1 MKNKKSKLSILLIV
15 LLVLYIILAFTPL
28 STELQLTPEWT
39 FDITEQSTTSTSSL
53 NVLPFRLGQNAGYF
67 THDGKIAFIKNFDYK
82 TTISSSYMIPYSKT
96 STEFDVYNTQG
107 EVCATISRGGFPYVA
122 GDKIFVMLPGGSGF
136 DYVDLA
142 GNSLTRHFHTSPI
155 TAFNS
160 GKNLTIAGYADG
172 TLCTFDKNMVE
183 QYTLTPGG
191 SDTEVILGAN
201 VSPEG
206 NYFACVSGQNNQ
218 RFVLY
223 KNEANHAKIVYHRY
237 LNKSIVH
244 QTLVYFSNDE
254 STVYYND
261 ATGVGIVN
269 IEKSRYSHIDIPGT
283 ILNIQE
289 SPVAESVYI
298 LSKKRERSHN
308 IYTITILEKKSH
320 KTSSFSFEAESAFI
334 LTDENSL
341 FIGKDSKI
349 SKLVI
354 SKE

>member
-39 FDITEQSTTSTSSL
+39 FDITEQSATSTSSL

-96 STEFDVYNTQG
+96 SKEFEVYNTKG
-107 EVCATISRGGFPYVA
+107 EVAATISRGGFPYIA

-160 GKNLTIAGYADG
+160 GKNLTIAGYSDG
-172 TLCTFDKNMVE
+172 KLCTFDKNMVE

-237 LNKSIVH
+237 LKKSIVH

-308 IYTITILEKKSH
+308 IYTITILENKSH